1 MPFCSNCGH
10 ETEQVGGLC
19 PSCEKSKDGGS
30 PSSSPL
36 TAITLEKGFFTSL
49 FDFSMKEIITP
60 KIIRILFVISVLTAG
75 LIGLIMLITS
85 FAGGVGVSILGLI
98 LIPIG
103 FIISVIFIRVYL
115 ELIVV
120 IFNIYNELKDI
131 RHQTM
136 LKDE

>member
-19 PSCEKSKDGGS
+19 PSCEKSRGGGS
-30 PSSSPL
+30 PSNSPL
-36 TAITLEKGFFTSL
+36 TAITLEKDFFSSL

-60 KIIRILFVISVLTAG
+60 KIIRILFVISVLAAG

-85 FAGGVGVSILGLI
+85 FAGGVGVSIFGLI

-103 FIISVIFIRVYL
+103 FIVSVIFIRVYL

-120 IFNIYNELKDI
+120 IFNIYI
-131 RHQTM
+131 M
-136 LKDE
+136 S